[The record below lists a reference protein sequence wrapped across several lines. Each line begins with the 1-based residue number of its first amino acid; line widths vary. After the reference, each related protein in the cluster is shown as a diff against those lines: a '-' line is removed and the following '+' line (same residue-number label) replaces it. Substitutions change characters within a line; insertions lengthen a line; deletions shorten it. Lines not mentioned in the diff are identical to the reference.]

1 MNLPLSLEILKQAC
15 EKYGYQFELIDE
27 FSGYLAKVSDGKRSF
42 FGGMNYPFNSAS
54 AVGVAKDKAFTK
66 MLLTKNDFHVP
77 RGDYFFV
84 RKEDQDLRPVGKEME
99 EAIKFANNFGY
110 PVFVKPND
118 RTKGHCCKITSDE
131 VELKNHFQKIA
142 KYSEMA
148 IIEEV
153 ITGKKEY
160 RIFVIDGE
168 VQFLH
173 ERKNFVNGKKVF
185 ADSEQTTVDYRE
197 TVNPKITQWIKKLA
211 NTMQLR
217 VFGVDLFA
225 EDVEDPDTFTI
236 LEINS
241 CPSLQRIWKLGKKEK
256 AIEIWGKIFK
266 QIF

>member
-1 MNLPLSLEILKQAC
+1 MLPLPIQILKEAC
-15 EKYGYQFELIDE
+15 DRFGYQFGLIDE
-27 FSGYLAKVSDGKRSF
+27 FSGYLAKVSDGEKF
-42 FGGMNYPFNSAS
+42 FYGGLNYPLNA
-54 AVGVAKDKAFTK
+54 AAPAQMAKDKAFTK
-66 MLLTKNDFHVP
+66 ILLTKNGFQVP
-77 RGDYFFV
+77 QGGYFFV
-84 RKEDQDLRPVGKEME
+84 QKENVDLRPAGKEME
-99 EAIKFANNFGY
+99 EAIKFANDFGY

-118 RTKGHCCKITSDE
+118 RTKGHCCKIISDE